1 MAHATLGRFNVVS
14 GPSKF
19 DLMLS
24 TFERKVVQFQLR
36 QPGTS
41 YAPQLNMIV
50 LGTTQ
55 EDGSCENWNLTGY
68 VTDGPMK
75 SVNFSGFYTT
85 KNRSG
90 TFELRKAS

>member
-1 MAHATLGRFNVVS
+1 MAHVVVGMFDVVS

-36 QPGTS
+36 QRGTS
-41 YAPQLNMIV
+41 HAPVLNMIV

-75 SVNFSGFYTT
+75 STRFSGFYTT
-85 KNRSG
+85 KNRRGS
-90 TFELRKAS
+90 FELRNAN